1 MVDCIVKNTNSTEE
15 EVVSFL
21 LIVLVPNMRILLFLS
36 ALDRALLKETPRN
49 IWILLVLRPCY
60 KSPISAMEMQGFFSA
75 I

>member
-21 LIVLVPNMRILLFLS
+21 LIVLFPNMRILLFLS
-36 ALDRALLKETPRN
+36 VLDRALLKEKPRN
-49 IWILLVLRPCY
+49 RWILLVLGPCY
-60 KSPISAMEMQGFFSA
+60 KSPISAMEMQGFIST